1 MPQNRPPTRKYGN
14 TKIAGAGEKTGY
26 KTGKG
31 SRAGS
36 ATGGA
41 HARRVSGADEA
52 SARPGIVA
60 SGDHPSG
67 RGAVRSGPE
76 VKTGVASKIDAG
88 AGEVKTGYKSKRGSG
103 ARPGARR
110 GPASGRG
117 TAAMADAGGAGARP
131 GSKAGTKAT
140 AARDGAI
147 TGAGAVPTDAVLK
160 SNASKQRQ
168 RRVRQKREQVP
179 DKRQLTGRDQ
189 VLQLL
194 QAVDRPLEV
203 EELSRQ
209 LGQLEPE
216 GLLLVLK
223 DLEREG
229 KVVRTRQNRYGVSKK
244 MNLAVGALQGHPRGF
259 AFLVP
264 DDKGDDIYISKENL
278 GGAMHGDRV
287 VVRPLGFGSNGKR
300 SEGEVIRVLERANGR
315 VVGRFEAAGGQA
327 GFVVPDEKKLCWDIF
342 VPKNHQKGAR
352 NGDKVVVEITRWPEA
367 RRNPEGKIVEAF
379 GASGEPGVDIL
390 SIIKKYGLPE
400 EFPPRV
406 LREADATPL
415 EIAVDDEDGRWD
427 LREVPMV
434 TIDGDDAKDLDD
446 AVSLETLG
454 NGNYRLGVHIADVA
468 FYVREGSELDQEAFQ
483 RGTSVYLVD
492 RVIPMLP
499 GRLSNGICSL
509 NAGVDRLAL
518 SVFMEINKE
527 GHVVRYEIGPAV
539 IRVDERMT
547 YNNVRRILDDH
558 DEMLCQRYA
567 DFVETFERMRDLCLI
582 LRQRRHR
589 RGALDFDFPECK
601 VYLDESGRP
610 QDVCLMEQSIANQI
624 IEEFMLMANETVA
637 KHLFNLNVPLLY
649 RVHEEPKQEKL
660 AALNE
665 FLHGFGYHIPVS
677 GGVHPRFFQDV
688 LQQVEGKPEQL
699 VVHTVMLR
707 SLQHARYAPAPL
719 GHFGLAVQL
728 YTHFTSPIRR
738 YPDLI
743 VHRMLW
749 EIIAHRSLAAERLEV
764 LEQQMSDN
772 ALQSSKRELVA
783 EEAERETVDLKKV
796 EYIRQFMGEIFD
808 GFVSSV
814 TNFGMFIALPNGI
827 EGLVHVSSMADDY
840 YLFDDKNYTLS
851 GEHTRKVFKIGDK
864 LRVQLVRA
872 SLEDRQ
878 IDFELVAK
886 VEEFGG

>member
-1 MPQNRPPTRKYGN
+1 MPQDRPPTRKYGN

-31 SRAGS
+31 SRAVS

-41 HARRVSGADEA
+41 HARRVSGADGA
-52 SARPGIVA
+52 SAGHGIVA

-76 VKTGVASKIDAG
+76 AKAGAASKIDAG

-103 ARPGARR
+103 ARPSARR
-110 GPASGRG
+110 VPASGRG

-140 AARDGAI
+140 ADRDRAR

-160 SNASKQRQ
+160 NNASKLRQ

-179 DKRQLTGRDQ
+179 DKRQSTGRDQ

-209 LGQLEPE
+209 LGQSEPE

-229 KVVRTRQNRYGVSKK
+229 KVVRTRKNRYGVSAK
-244 MNLAVGALQGHPRGF
+244 MNLAVGVLQGHPRGF

-300 SEGEVIRVLERANGR
+300 SEGEVIRILERANGR
-315 VVGRFEAAGGQA
+315 VVGRFEFAGGQI

-342 VPKNHQKGAR
+342 VPKNHQKGAH

-367 RRNPEGKIVEAF
+367 RRNPEGKIVEVF

-406 LREADATPL
+406 LREADAPPL

-446 AVSLETLG
+446 AVSLETLD

-468 FYVREGSELDQEAFQ
+468 FYVREGS
-483 RGTSVYLVD
+483 
-492 RVIPMLP
+492 
-499 GRLSNGICSL
+499 
-509 NAGVDRLAL
+509 
-518 SVFMEINKE
+518 
-527 GHVVRYEIGPAV
+527 
-539 IRVDERMT
+539 
-547 YNNVRRILDDH
+547 
-558 DEMLCQRYA
+558 
-567 DFVETFERMRDLCLI
+567 
-582 LRQRRHR
+582 
-589 RGALDFDFPECK
+589 
-601 VYLDESGRP
+601 
-610 QDVCLMEQSIANQI
+610 
-624 IEEFMLMANETVA
+624 
-637 KHLFNLNVPLLY
+637 
-649 RVHEEPKQEKL
+649 
-660 AALNE
+660 
-665 FLHGFGYHIPVS
+665 
-677 GGVHPRFFQDV
+677 
-688 LQQVEGKPEQL
+688 
-699 VVHTVMLR
+699 
-707 SLQHARYAPAPL
+707 
-719 GHFGLAVQL
+719 
-728 YTHFTSPIRR
+728 
-738 YPDLI
+738 
-743 VHRMLW
+743 
-749 EIIAHRSLAAERLEV
+749 
-764 LEQQMSDN
+764 
-772 ALQSSKRELVA
+772 
-783 EEAERETVDLKKV
+783 
-796 EYIRQFMGEIFD
+796 
-808 GFVSSV
+808 
-814 TNFGMFIALPNGI
+814 
-827 EGLVHVSSMADDY
+827 
-840 YLFDDKNYTLS
+840 
-851 GEHTRKVFKIGDK
+851 
-864 LRVQLVRA
+864 
-872 SLEDRQ
+872 
-878 IDFELVAK
+878 
-886 VEEFGG
+886 